1 MAEAHQPLKVPK
13 GINPL
18 RYCVLM
24 SLWKQHKYESPFTII
39 TATPTHYSR
48 FLPDE
53 CFQATER

>member
-1 MAEAHQPLKVPK
+1 MEKEHTLQIPL

-24 SLWKQHKYESPFTII
+24 SMWHQCAYQSPFTII
-39 TATPTHYSR
+39 TAVPTHLSR
-48 FLPDE
+48 FIPNE